1 MSLFRFGF
9 TRKSDREEFQA
20 AQELNPTEPGDER
33 KAETDVSTGK
43 CKRIRKYQSSWERDF
58 PWLGY
63 DKEKNTMK
71 CRLCRSFPEI
81 ADKTSSLYIG
91 TSGFRRTTI
100 QAHAKSKSHFKCF
113 EANSAKENPAA
124 APMGIALRNMNAQVK
139 EKLRTIT
146 LQDGSSI
153 TITRRHKLLTNK
165 GWKNHLK
172 PGDYVA
178 VPANNSS
185 ANLRASLSV
194 PLRLKNTTPLTPE
207 ANIAIKEKPLFSKQ
221 ISYCK
226 IQSIEDIDY
235 QGWVYDFEVEEHHNF
250 IANNI
255 ICHNTVQFI
264 AFLLHLKEEE
274 ALEKPTLLVCPT
286 SVLGNWEREVK
297 NLLPTSKFC
306 SITVINVRRGKHFK
320 LLSKTKIL

>member
-139 EKLRTIT
+139 EKLR
-146 LQDGSSI
+146 
-153 TITRRHKLLTNK
+153 KLL
-165 GWKNHLK
+165 
-172 PGDYVA
+172 
-178 VPANNSS
+178 NSS
-185 ANLRASLSV
+185 YFVSKENLAFAKFPQLYKLQMKNGLDLGETYLNDHRCKEFIQAISSV
-194 PLRLKNTTPLTPE
+194 MKNDLHSQ
-207 ANIAIKEKPLFSKQ
+207 IRRRPLFFSIMADQAFGCGVIQEEIIFLRNLESGLAVKQKSSK
-221 ISYCK
+221 
-226 IQSIEDIDY
+226 
-235 QGWVYDFEVEEHHNF
+235 
-250 IANNI
+250 
-255 ICHNTVQFI
+255 
-264 AFLLHLKEEE
+264 AFLR
-274 ALEKPTLLVCPT
+274 P
-286 SVLGNWEREVK
+286 
-297 NLLPTSKFC
+297 F
-306 SITVINVRRGKHFK
+306 F
-320 LLSKTKIL
+320 